1 MLHDDRKTSEGST
14 ASNDL
19 EKQDVSVEEETRE
32 EDVSAYTAVDPEADK
47 RCVRAV
53 VCDTLRA
60 HVAQARATH

>member
-32 EDVSAYTAVDPEADK
+32 DVSAYTAVDPEADK

-53 VCDTLRA
+53 VCDTLFA
-60 HVAQARATH
+60 HVAQARAAH